1 MSFGQGED
9 GKRCSL
15 ALSGLRVFICR
26 PFMTLVKQLL
36 SRDAHPF
43 VQFVKYGISGVTAL
57 VTHYVLFNALI
68 WAFWPQLND
77 LTVDPWDRAVGGLFP
92 TFLVFLVTNAL
103 VYYLNTKWVFTQGRH
118 SPIKEFLLFTLINLP
133 GAFAG
138 ALGQAA
144 LIRYF
149 NWSTQEAV
157 IGFVVPNALINF
169 ICRKFFIFK
178 K

>member
-15 ALSGLRVFICR
+15 ALSGLRVFICCL
-26 PFMTLVKQLL
+26 FMTLVQKLL

-43 VQFVKYGISGVTAL
+43 VQFIKYGISGVTA
-57 VTHYVLFNALI
+57 VMTHVALFAALL
-68 WAFWPQLND
+68 WAFWPHLMD
-77 LTVDPWDRAVGGLFP
+77 PKMDPWDKAIASLIP
-92 TFLVFLVTNAL
+92 TFIVFLVTNAL
-103 VYYLNTKWVFTQGRH
+103 VYYLNTRWVFTPGRH
-118 SPIKEFLLFTLINLP
+118 SPVKEFLLFTVVNLP

-144 LIRYF
+144 LIRYL
-149 NWSTQEAV
+149 NWNPLEAMV
-157 IGFVVPNALINF
+157 GFVVPNALINF